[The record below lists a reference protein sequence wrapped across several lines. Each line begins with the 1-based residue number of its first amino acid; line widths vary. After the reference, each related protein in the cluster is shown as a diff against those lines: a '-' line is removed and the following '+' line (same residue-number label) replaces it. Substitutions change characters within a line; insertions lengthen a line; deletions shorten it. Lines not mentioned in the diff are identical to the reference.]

1 MPTRFIGKTACIRA
15 YVYARQAAR
24 LWGSLAGVP
33 LWVRP
38 IVNRP
43 TAALAPDSGDS
54 QPPRLPV
61 AGPIAPPRWSC
72 PPAWRQ
78 GRVFPRQ
85 AIRNQNRDQA
95 VRFFIRAIDRII
107 PEVHNRHFFD

>member
-24 LWGSLAGVP
+24 LWGSLAGIP

-43 TAALAPDSGDS
+43 TAALAPDGGGS

-61 AGPIAPPRWSC
+61 AGPIAPPGGSGRW
-72 PPAWRQ
+72 RG
-78 GRVFPRQ
+78 GRVGGKNIKNAPVFLRRRSLPAIGLEC
-85 AIRNQNRDQA
+85 AIRS
-95 VRFFIRAIDRII
+95 
-107 PEVHNRHFFD
+107 